1 MNNQKLINVPRI
13 LFPVG
18 TEVLIK
24 GKIVGLKVLDDRFVE
39 NVVKLDYGEQIIAPN
54 DAIYLKDEP
63 ETGHADEAPRY
74 LKNIL
79 ARLRELP
86 LHNREVWLKV
96 IMSEFKQDF
105 SHAKWREGY
114 EQGKLEGMV
123 EREKVK
129 VPQFVADQ
137 ISFVKTNGLK
147 FKNTYGFYEEI
158 APSDDV
164 YRVMY
169 YIFKESIADK
179 GIRKWVVDNIDT
191 FARAWLDGYEV
202 EEEKKYFV
210 KLKAVDQ
217 YLVSVKDENFLGFLQ
232 SRLRSKF
239 TRKELEDA
247 NLGWVFSCEGIEIEE
262 VEV

>member
-1 MNNQKLINVPRI
+1 MNKQEALKRIEAQKETLIRLTGWAVYVYI
-13 LFPVG
+13 
-18 TEVLIK
+18 EELIK
-24 GKIVGLKVLDDRFVE
+24 SL
-39 NVVKLDYGEQIIAPN
+39 
-54 DAIYLKDEP
+54 DEP

-105 SHAKWREGY
+105 SRAKWREGY

-129 VPQFVADQ
+129 VPPFVADW

-169 YIFKESIADK
+169 YIFKESIAGK
-179 GIRKWVVDNIDT
+179 EIRKWVVDNTDT
-191 FARAWLDGYEV
+191 FVRAWLDGYEV
-202 EEEKKYFV
+202 EEEK
-210 KLKAVDQ
+210 Q
-217 YLVSVKDENFLGFLQ
+217 YLVKIKATKHYLVKDGNGKIFFSLAFKGY
-232 SRLRSKF
+232 F
-239 TRKELEDA
+239 TKKELEEA
-247 NLGWVFSCEGIEIEE
+247 NFGWVFDCEGVEIEE
-262 VEV
+262 VE